1 MGEAKDRIMTS
12 GLEDVVVA
20 TTRLSHVDGEAGRL
34 VIAGYP
40 VEELA
45 PNVSFEEMAFLL
57 LFGNLPSPAEQQKFR
72 ARLASHRQLPPAVQQ
87 VLVAAA
93 RDQAT
98 RLPSWG
104 SGVSGIWGCSS
115 RPRWV
120 LLRWRLQEGKT
131 RKRWQRSSMSLG

>member
-57 LFGNLPSPAEQQKFR
+57 LFGNLPSPAEQQKFQVG
-72 ARLASHRQLPPAVQQ
+72 LSTNFAVIQAQ
-87 VLVAAA
+87 RDLSAA
-93 RDQAT
+93 RTSELQAVLAYRKALVEIARVQHT
-98 RLPSWG
+98 TLQ
-104 SGVSGIWGCSS
+104 SS
-115 RPRWV
+115 NV
-120 LLRWRLQEGKT
+120 TVVGA
-131 RKRWQRSSMSLG
+131 